1 MTARRCWSNVRAGLA
16 AGCLTVGLVAG
27 SSLVAASPAFAST
40 TTTTVSSWSTLSTAV
55 DGCASSSSRTVTLGG
70 TITESSGANLS
81 VPQGCAL
88 M

>member
-55 DGCASSSSRTVTLGG
+55 DGCTSSLTVTLGR